1 VSREEQLGE
10 SRTPSLWCMKPID
23 LPQACE
29 RDLYSSALERLVAM
43 LSKEKYVD
51 AVYQV
56 GSVRHPG
63 ISDID
68 LLVVVADEATSTRD
82 PREQL
87 STEERY
93 LFTHSCFVVPVSLA
107 PNLARYVLLHRYQL
121 LHGPDWRWEDDA
133 GTARALE
140 VQTALEFL
148 AKNLVDLYVQLT
160 YRLLK
165 VRVFLQHLKGM
176 KLDLEITGVE
186 DSRLTALLE
195 RATTLTDNWFLS
207 AGSASH
213 EVADIAVE
221 LLPPMR
227 EAVGEATRRH
237 AFFAPAGGAI
247 AFAPN
252 IVLESGPTVELVH
265 HGIRL
270 PRLPGLGSRRYFN
283 AHHRLNRFTARM
295 PMSEASPGSYHA
307 ARFDF
312 LRAAKAFAADRFP
325 AYAAPIPPLF
335 YRAL

>member
-1 VSREEQLGE
+1 MQL
-10 SRTPSLWCMKPID
+10 ID
-23 LPQACE
+23 LPASCE
-29 RDLYSSALERLVAM
+29 EELYERALSEVLRTLSAEA
-43 LSKEKYVD
+43 YVD
-51 AVYQV
+51 AIYQV

-68 LLVVVADEATSTRD
+68 LLVVVEDTAASERNPLDE
-82 PREQL
+82 L
-87 STEERY
+87 SREERD
-93 LFTHSCFVVPVSLA
+93 LFTHSCFVVPLSLA
-107 PNLARYVLLHRYQL
+107 SDLARYVLLDGYRR
-121 LHGPDWRWEDDA
+121 LHGTDWQWANDGD
-133 GTARALE
+133 TARALE

-160 YRLLK
+160 YRVLK
-165 VRVFLQHLKGM
+165 VRVFLQHLKGV
-176 KLDLEITGVE
+176 KLDLEITGIA
-186 DSRLTALLE
+186 SHSLSALLE
-195 RATTLTDNWFLS
+195 RATMLIDDWFV
-207 AGSASH
+207 AGGSPSQD
-213 EVADIAVE
+213 VTDIAVE